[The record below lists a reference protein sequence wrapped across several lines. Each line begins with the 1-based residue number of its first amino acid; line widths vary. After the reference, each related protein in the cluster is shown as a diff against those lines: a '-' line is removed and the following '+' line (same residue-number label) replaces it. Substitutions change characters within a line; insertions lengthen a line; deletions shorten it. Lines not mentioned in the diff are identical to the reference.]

1 MKTPFLVLLC
11 ALLAFATSC
20 SKPQADPAEGAFNQK
35 FQALRLGMTQAEV
48 LKSLGNP
55 SKTRTQIEE
64 EDDTIETKGGVIQI
78 RKGDPTQVWSYTFGR
93 KDYTLWF
100 AANNTN
106 DTSSVVLF
114 MQNVI
119 SVGDAI
125 RIK

>member
-1 MKTPFLVLLC
+1 MKTPFLVLLFT
-11 ALLAFATSC
+11 LSVFATGC
-20 SKPQADPAEGAFNQK
+20 SKPQADPAEVAFKQK
-35 FQALRLGMTQAEV
+35 FEALHLGMTQAEA

-55 SKTRTQIEE
+55 SKTRTQIEG
-64 EDDTIETKGGVIQI
+64 EDDTIETKGGSIQI
-78 RKGDPTQVWSYTFGR
+78 RKGDPTQVWLYTFGR

-106 DTSSVVLF
+106 DTSTGVLF